1 MWSDEEYFKRYYS
14 WNQPNKLGFNLAAG
28 IPVVI
33 RNGSVHTQFI
43 KNNGLGYVVESLEE
57 ADELVQ
63 NTSDEKY
70 QQMIQNVA
78 KFQPLLLN
86 GVYTQRLL
94 LDAVIQ
100 VMEK

>member
-1 MWSDEEYFKRYYS
+1 MVLRK
-14 WNQPNKLGFNLAAG
+14 
-28 IPVVI
+28 
-33 RNGSVHTQFI
+33 GSVHTDFI
-43 KNNGLGYVVESLEE
+43 NENGLGYVVESLEE